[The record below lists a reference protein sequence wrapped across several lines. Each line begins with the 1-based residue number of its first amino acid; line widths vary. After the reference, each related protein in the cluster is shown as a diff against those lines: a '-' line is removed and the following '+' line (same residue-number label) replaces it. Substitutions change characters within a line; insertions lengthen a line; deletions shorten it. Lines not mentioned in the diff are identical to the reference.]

1 MEVDM
6 RKLKQ
11 RRAQTKGT
19 RILHFF
25 EAGNVTID
33 EAQVRLQK
41 LEEFYYSFKEIQS
54 TIDDRATP
62 TEEEGEQTRIVSR
75 LLFIKMTAVQ
85 KHQYLIGVLQGE
97 ARSVIEGFRISSE
110 NYENAWKLLKDTY
123 DNNMVIIE
131 NHLDELLNFPEITK
145 NNKADSIRKFIW
157 HIQTHVSA
165 LKTLALPVDEW
176 DAILL
181 QLAKKKLDFIEQRD
195 WQNLI
200 KNRTPQNISKLSEF
214 MTFLTERCHTMK
226 ILKQGH
232 YIRECKGST
241 CKRCD
246 KKHNSIIHKEDQEE
260 RGNAQVKS
268 SSEDTPKSVV
278 TTCTESNQCLLHK
291 SARCQSD
298 SFDREGSGNRSK
310 SKKQEERHCR
320 ALLDPGS
327 QSNLVTADLIRKLK
341 LSCRN
346 EVRPINGINKTITR
360 VGKATCIH
368 IKSIHSEFETTVDCL
383 VVPEITEQLQQ
394 TKIEASTKYIPKDV
408 KLADPTYDK
417 PGSIDML
424 LGAGVYWKIVSGAPE
439 NQIKGK
445 PALQDT
451 HLGVIIGGE
460 LTEKHTTASR
470 FCNMVTNT
478 QLQDQLQ
485 RFWRLEE
492 MPESRSYTKE
502 EIHCEK
508 FFILLRNKK
517 TVDSLFDCRLIQVA
531 SLAKDPTLKEAYKE
545 FLNEYRQQGH
555 MSLVENPDVLLA
567 QEHYIIPH
575 QPVVRP
581 DSMTTKLRVVFEAS
595 SKTTNGNSLNDKL
608 MPGPNLQADLQQF
621 LMRFRT
627 HEFVLTA
634 DVTSMFRQILVDP
647 RDRKLQLIL
656 WRDEATQSLQLYQ
669 LNTMTYGTV
678 CAPYLAMRCLKE
690 LAEIHK
696 QELPLAA
703 KVVEQDFYMN
713 NVLTGG
719 STLEYVLDLQKQ
731 LIEMLDRG
739 KFPLRKWRASSLSLL
754 EHLSEHSRANNLL
767 VIDEDQPLKTLGLLW
782 NANQTRFNTESHW
795 RRLHQTLSGMYYPRY
810 HKNVNINN
818 KSTTFDIYEFG
829 DASETAYGACLY
841 AVSTDEQG
849 ISHSELICA
858 RAKVAP
864 LKTISLPRLELEA
877 ALLLSQLYNI
887 VKRACADRI
896 NKVILCSDST
906 VTLGWIKTLPHTLK
920 TFVANRIS
928 KIFCS
933 LHVASEDNPAD
944 LLSRGVTMQRLIQD
958 QLFAENCRSN
968 RKTTPFS
975 LTEMERA
982 EKVIIRWVQQESFPM
997 EIHCLQENRL
1007 LPRKSPLCA
1016 LAAYLDNEGLIRVG
1030 GRLRHAEIQSDQK
1043 NPIVLLTRHDV
1054 TSILL
1059 RDRHKRL
1066 LHCPPEQL
1074 LFDIRLRFWPIS
1086 GRREVRK
1093 VVKRCVK
1100 CYRFNPTTTEVK
1112 MGDLPVERVRSYD
1125 RPFTVT
1131 GIDYAGPIQVRESR
1145 RRERIHVSKGYIAI
1159 FVCTST
1165 KAVHLEMVTNLSTE
1179 AFMASLRRFTSRRD
1193 LCSQILSDNGTNFV
1207 GATRHLNELYEFL
1220 AEKQDAIKSEL
1231 AEQRIEWYFIPPR
1244 APNFGGLWEA
1254 MVKSTKRH
1262 LYTVTEGCILTYE
1275 EYSTLLSQI
1284 EAVLNSRPLHH
1295 FRMANGSKIKPIIL
1309 EPLADIEYLQE
1320 LQKRT
1325 KWTASRDNMK
1335 KDDLVI
1341 IQEDHVPL
1349 FNGGEDEYC
1358 KYIQIL
1364 TEK

>member
-1 MEVDM
+1 
-6 RKLKQ
+6 
-11 RRAQTKGT
+11 
-19 RILHFF
+19 
-25 EAGNVTID
+25 
-33 EAQVRLQK
+33 
-41 LEEFYYSFKEIQS
+41 
-54 TIDDRATP
+54 
-62 TEEEGEQTRIVSR
+62 
-75 LLFIKMTAVQ
+75 
-85 KHQYLIGVLQGE
+85 
-97 ARSVIEGFRISSE
+97 
-110 NYENAWKLLKDTY
+110 
-123 DNNMVIIE
+123 MVIIE

-226 ILKQGH
+226 ILKQGQTKTEKPLNRDAKKSERKVALVSVTNKCKICEGDFFKCGDLLKLPIAERKQKLIDKKLCLNCLNAGH

-278 TTCTESNQCLLHK
+278 TTCTESKYNT
-291 SARCQSD
+291 SV
-298 SFDREGSGNRSK
+298 ESK

-508 FFILLRNKK
+508 F
-517 TVDSLFDCRLIQVA
+517 

-782 NANQTRFNTESHW
+782 NPLSSDPSDFSVLTPAHFLTGGSLLQPVQRNHLDTSDNCLSRWQTV
-795 RRLHQTLSGMYYPRY
+795 Q
-810 HKNVNINN
+810 K
-818 KSTTFDIYEFG
+818 
-829 DASETAYGACLY
+829 
-841 AVSTDEQG
+841 
-849 ISHSELICA
+849 
-858 RAKVAP
+858 
-864 LKTISLPRLELEA
+864 
-877 ALLLSQLYNI
+877 LSQLFWNRWQRPPFQWRRGR
-887 VKRACADRI
+887 VLQVHPD
-896 NKVILCSDST
+896 SDGEVRV
-906 VTLGWIKTLPHTLK
+906 VTLRTSNG
-920 TFVANRIS
+920 
-928 KIFCS
+928 IF
-933 LHVASEDNPAD
+933 
-944 LLSRGVTMQRLIQD
+944 
-958 QLFAENCRSN
+958 
-968 RKTTPFS
+968 
-975 LTEMERA
+975 
-982 EKVIIRWVQQESFPM
+982 
-997 EIHCLQENRL
+997 
-1007 LPRKSPLCA
+1007 
-1016 LAAYLDNEGLIRVG
+1016 
-1030 GRLRHAEIQSDQK
+1030 
-1043 NPIVLLTRHDV
+1043 
-1054 TSILL
+1054 
-1059 RDRHKRL
+1059 KR
-1066 LHCPPEQL
+1066 P
-1074 LFDIRLRFWPIS
+1074 
-1086 GRREVRK
+1086 VRK
-1093 VVKRCVK
+1093 
-1100 CYRFNPTTTEVK
+1100 
-1112 MGDLPVERVRSYD
+1112 L
-1125 RPFTVT
+1125 
-1131 GIDYAGPIQVRESR
+1131 
-1145 RRERIHVSKGYIAI
+1145 
-1159 FVCTST
+1159 
-1165 KAVHLEMVTNLSTE
+1165 
-1179 AFMASLRRFTSRRD
+1179 
-1193 LCSQILSDNGTNFV
+1193 
-1207 GATRHLNELYEFL
+1207 
-1220 AEKQDAIKSEL
+1220 
-1231 AEQRIEWYFIPPR
+1231 
-1244 APNFGGLWEA
+1244 
-1254 MVKSTKRH
+1254 
-1262 LYTVTEGCILTYE
+1262 CILPIGE
-1275 EYSTLLSQI
+1275 I
-1284 EAVLNSRPLHH
+1284 
-1295 FRMANGSKIKPIIL
+1295 IK
-1309 EPLADIEYLQE
+1309 D
-1320 LQKRT
+1320 
-1325 KWTASRDNMK
+1325 
-1335 KDDLVI
+1335 
-1341 IQEDHVPL
+1341 
-1349 FNGGEDEYC
+1349 C
-1358 KYIQIL
+1358 KLYI
-1364 TEK
+1364 